1 MNCDLL
7 GSRFMSPGA
16 MNWALRCGPY
26 THLPAFQESSR
37 HSRYLSGIA
46 HEWDP
51 CSLHHKIPPVD

>member
-1 MNCDLL
+1 
-7 GSRFMSPGA
+7 MSPGA

>member
-26 THLPAFQESSR
+26 THR